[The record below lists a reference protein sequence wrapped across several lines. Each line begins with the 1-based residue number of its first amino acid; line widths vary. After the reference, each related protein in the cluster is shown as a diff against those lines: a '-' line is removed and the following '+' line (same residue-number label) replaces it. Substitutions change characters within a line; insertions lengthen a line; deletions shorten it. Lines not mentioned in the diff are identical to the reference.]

1 MLGHTKCGGV
11 RAAMGNQ
18 SFGLIDTWLSHI
30 KNVYR
35 IHKETLEKIENE
47 DERADK
53 LAEFNV
59 KEQVRAQN

>member
-1 MLGHTKCGGV
+1 MGHTKCGGV
-11 RAAMGNQ
+11 RAAMTSQ

-35 IHKETLEKIENE
+35 IHKKELEAIEDE

-53 LAEFNV
+53 LAELNV
-59 KEQVRAQN
+59 KEQVRFEIY